1 MADSN
6 RVFGSGTAVMLS
18 TPRAPSIETASV
30 GVGLSMIL
38 NSVVLLRTVV
48 ALPRIGVKLE
58 GET

>member
-1 MADSN
+1 
-6 RVFGSGTAVMLS
+6 VFGSGTELAVMLS
-18 TPRAPSIETASV
+18 TPRVPSIETASV

-48 ALPRIGVKLE
+48 ALPRIAVKLE